1 MREKLQ
7 RFMTGRYG
15 ADELGRTLNIVVLV
29 SLVVSMFSGLLPVLS
44 VFYWFGI
51 ALMIYNCFR
60 MFSKNVSKRYE
71 ENQRYLSRRYKAVV
85 KRDQWKKRFA
95 QRDTYRFFKCPGCR
109 QRVRVPKGRGKI
121 CITCPKCRRELGMF
135 GYININQK
143 IMTEE
148 NRKAY
153 QAYYCGLCQR
163 LKSNCGAKGQMLL
176 NYDMTFLIVLL
187 TGLYELTNESSE
199 ITCALHPTRKRQV
212 WINEATDYAADMNLI
227 VAYHNLI
234 DDWKDEKAYTKKAFA
249 KMLDKDYARVI
260 EKYPRQVHA
269 VEEFMRKTDE
279 VEARGETNLDVVAG
293 LTGEML
299 GEIFCWREDEW
310 QEELRTLGFYMG
322 KFIYIMDAYEDYDE
336 DRRKKE
342 YNPLVYAMRESA
354 DDMDTLC
361 RLLLTSMMSECAKSF
376 ERLPIL
382 LHADILRN
390 VLYSGVWSK
399 YEYLQLKKRKA
410 EEKNKKKAR
419 K

>member
-1 MREKLQ
+1 MYGYVIVNKPELK
-7 RFMTGRYG
+7 FKEYDRY
-15 ADELGRTLNIVVLV
+15 R
-29 SLVVSMFSGLLPVLS
+29 S
-44 VFYWFGI
+44 
-51 ALMIYNCFR
+51 
-60 MFSKNVSKRYE
+60 
-71 ENQRYLSRRYKAVV
+71 
-85 KRDQWKKRFA
+85 
-95 QRDTYRFFKCPGCR
+95 
-109 QRVRVPKGRGKI
+109 
-121 CITCPKCRRELGMF
+121 
-135 GYININQK
+135 
-143 IMTEE
+143 
-148 NRKAY
+148 
-153 QAYYCGLCQR
+153 YYCGLCDVLREQYGF
-163 LKSNCGAKGQMLL
+163 SGQISLS
-176 NYDMTFLIVLL
+176 YDMTFLVILL
-187 TGLYELTNESSE
+187 TALYE
-199 ITCALHPTRKRQV
+199 PR
-212 WINEATDYAADMNLI
+212 TDYSEERCVAHPAAKHPVRKNEVTSYVADMNLLM
-227 VAYHNLI
+227 AYYKCV